1 MDAKEE
7 IEKKENPRKYANCL
21 SALTFTWLLRT
32 FWIGYKRDLELFDL
46 PKPLKEHKSSNL
58 GDKLSKA
65 WNDQLGNYNF
75 NNKDKIEGKK
85 KPSLTKALVKVFG
98 LETAL
103 YGIILAIM
111 EIPIGVIQPMAVGEL
126 IRYFSNA
133 PEHSKISINRAYASA
148 GIIIFCSALRLF
160 AIHPYLMAT
169 THVGMKIRVACCSLA
184 YRKSLKLSRTALGE
198 QSIGQAV
205 NLLSNDVSR
214 FDNGV
219 IFLHYLWIGPLQT
232 MIVTYFMFRE
242 VGWSAIIGI
251 GALLMFIPLQG
262 WLGKRSSILRLET
275 AIRTDERV
283 RLTNEI
289 INGIQAIKM
298 YTWERPFSALMEKA
312 RKIEISVIRSMS
324 YLRGISMSFIM
335 LTTRLALF
343 ITILSIIFLRKSD
356 ENSNQDGITV
366 QIVFMLA
373 AYYTVLRTPM
383 TVFFPLGIVLTAE
396 AVVSIRR
403 LQNFML
409 YEEISTEKSIE
420 TFENNSHQD
429 NKNVEKT
436 EDKKVDNSVEN
447 KDGGIVLEGVY
458 AKWLKNGTDDT
469 LTNINMKVKPGQL
482 VAIVG
487 QVGSGKSSLLNVIL
501 RELETYNGSV
511 DVHGV
516 TAYASQEPWLFA
528 GSVRTNILFGKKMD
542 EKRYEQVVKVCQLKR
557 DFRLF
562 PYGDKTLVG
571 ERGVS
576 LSGGQRARINLAR
589 AVYADSPIY
598 LFDDPLSAVDAH
610 VGKHMFEE
618 CIERYLKGKT
628 RILVTHQ
635 VQFLDNVEKI
645 IVLKDGAI
653 QAEGSYKEL
662 IAQGVDFGR
671 LLETPAEEDDSTISP
686 SISAANSRHSSI
698 ASKRSLKISTTIE
711 NEPEEIAELRTKGKI
726 GAKTYLAY
734 FKAGGNCLIFSV
746 MFLCIATQIF
756 ISGGDYFINDW
767 VNVEESNSS
776 GIYLQVFVRILIP
789 ADWCKYIYTIIMA
802 CTTVVT
808 LVRSFAY
815 YAACMKASRRL
826 HDRMFGSI
834 SRATMRFFNTN
845 TSGRILNRFSKD
857 MGSID
862 ELLPMALFDCIQIGL
877 QLLGIII
884 VVAITKPILLI
895 PTCIIGII
903 FYYLRIFYLPTSRS
917 VKRLEGISRS
927 PVYNHLSATLQG
939 LATIRSFKAS
949 KILTEE
955 FDNHQDLHSSAW
967 YIFITSST
975 AFGLWLDIFAVLY
988 IGIVTMSYLIFPGN
1002 DTLTNGGNAGLAITQ
1017 VIGITGMFQ
1026 WAMRQ
1031 SAELENQMTSVERVC
1046 EYTNLES
1053 EPPLESLP
1061 EKKPKQDWP
1070 AHGKIEFKN
1079 VYLSYGPD
1087 EAPVLK
1093 NLSFTIN
1100 EREKIGIVGRT
1111 GAGKSSLISALFRF
1125 ANLKGKIEI
1134 DGVETGEIG
1143 LHDLRSK
1150 ISIIPQEPFLFSGT
1164 LRENLDP
1171 FESFG
1176 DDVLWAALEDVEL
1189 KDMGLTAHVNDGGSN
1204 LSVGERQLV
1213 CLARAIVRNNK
1224 ILILDEA
1231 TANVDSGTDELIQK
1245 TIRQKFANCT
1255 VLTIAHRLNTV
1266 MDSDKILVVDAGSV
1280 LEFDQPHLLLQN
1292 PDGALSSMIKET
1304 GKNMADSLIAIAK
1317 ETYEL
1322 RQQSSTTHL

>member
-1 MDAKEE
+1 MDVKDE
-7 IEKKENPRKYANCL
+7 INKHENPRKKANPL
-21 SALTFTWLLRT
+21 SALTFTWLLST
-32 FWIGYKRDLELFDL
+32 FWIGFKRDLELSDL
-46 PKPLKEHKSSNL
+46 PKPLKEHKSSNV
-58 GDKLSKA
+58 GNKLSKS
-65 WNDQLGNYNF
+65 WDRQYERF
-75 NNKDKIEGKK
+75 NNQNEGKNK
-85 KPSLTKALVKVFG
+85 KISPPSLFRSLVKVFG
-98 LETAL
+98 IESMS

-111 EIPIGVIQPMAVGEL
+111 EVPTKVLQPLAVGRLVRHFSKANEENKSTDMEAYLAAGVIIL
-126 IRYFSNA
+126 
-133 PEHSKISINRAYASA
+133 
-148 GIIIFCSALRLF
+148 CSVVNMF
-160 AIHPYLMAT
+160 AIHPYMMAS
-169 THVGMKIRVACCSLA
+169 THVGMKIRVACCSLV
-184 YRKSLKLSRTALGE
+184 YRKSLKLSRVALGE
-198 QSIGQAV
+198 KSIGQVV

-214 FDNGV
+214 FDNAV
-219 IFLHYLWIGPLQT
+219 VFLHYLWISLVET
-232 MIVTYFMFRE
+232 ALVTYFMYLE
-242 VGWSAIIGI
+242 VGWSAVIGMFS
-251 GALLMFIPLQG
+251 LLMFIPLQG
-262 WLGKRSSILRLET
+262 WLGKTSSVLRMKT

-283 RLTNEI
+283 RLISEI

-298 YTWERPFSALMEKA
+298 YTWEQPFSILMEKA
-312 RKIEISVIRSMS
+312 RKSEISIIRKMAF
-324 YLRGISMSFIM
+324 LQGILTSFMTII
-335 LTTRLALF
+335 TRFSLF
-343 ITILSIIFLRKSD
+343 ITVLAIIYLDKYYGND
-356 ENSNQDGITV
+356 NLEKNGITAEK
-366 QIVFMLA
+366 VFMLTSF
-373 AYYTVLRTPM
+373 YTGIRQSM
-383 TVFFPLGIVLTAE
+383 TVFFPLGIIMSAQAWISVKRIQEFL
-396 AVVSIRR
+396 
-403 LQNFML
+403 M
-409 YEEISTEKSIE
+409 YEEIDSKK
-420 TFENNSHQD
+420 FHKNS
-429 NKNVEKT
+429 
-436 EDKKVDNSVEN
+436 EDKDTNTGLITLEN
-447 KDGGIVLEGVY
+447 VH
-458 AKWLKNGTDDT
+458 AKWLKNGSDDT
-469 LTNINMKVKPGQL
+469 LTNINMKVKPAQL

-501 RELETYNGSV
+501 RELETYHGSV
-511 DVHGV
+511 DVHGNI
-516 TAYASQEPWLFA
+516 AYVSQEPWLFA

-653 QAEGSYKEL
+653 QAEGSYNEL

-671 LLETPAEEDDSTISP
+671 LLEPPVEEDNEDDVTPNTAGFINSRQVSVRSTSS
-686 SISAANSRHSSI
+686 SISNKTINDSQPNEAAETRTRGNIGGQVYLKYLNAAGNCCGLFFVLFLFIGAQVLATGGDLFITWWVNLEEKYSNAGPGESRSLTTEDCVYIFAGIILCTVIGTFIRSI
-698 ASKRSLKISTTIE
+698 A
-711 NEPEEIAELRTKGKI
+711 
-726 GAKTYLAY
+726 YY
-734 FKAGGNCLIFSV
+734 
-746 MFLCIATQIF
+746 
-756 ISGGDYFINDW
+756 
-767 VNVEESNSS
+767 
-776 GIYLQVFVRILIP
+776 
-789 ADWCKYIYTIIMA
+789 MA
-802 CTTVVT
+802 CM
-808 LVRSFAY
+808 R
-815 YAACMKASRRL
+815 ASIHL
-826 HDRMFGSI
+826 HDRMFRSI

-877 QLLGIII
+877 S
-884 VVAITKPILLI
+884 LI
-895 PTCIIGII
+895 GIIGIAVSTEPFLVI
-903 FYYLRIFYLPTSRS
+903 PTLFIVILFYYMRNFYLPTSRS
-917 VKRLEGISRS
+917 VKRLEGIARS
-927 PVYNHLSATLQG
+927 PVYNHLNATLQG
-939 LATIRSFKAS
+939 LATIRSSNAS
-949 KILTEE
+949 KLLIEE

-967 YIFITSST
+967 FIFISSSN
-975 AFGLWLDIFAVLY
+975 AFGLWLDTFAVLY
-988 IGIVTMSYLIFPGN
+988 ISLVTLSFLVIPGS
-1002 DTLTNGGNAGLAITQ
+1002 DSKSGGNVGLAITQ
-1017 VIGITGMFQ
+1017 VIGLTGIFQ
-1026 WAMRQ
+1026 WVMRQ
-1031 SAELENQMTSVERVC
+1031 SAELENQMTSVERVY
-1046 EYTNLES
+1046 EYTILES
-1053 EPPLESLP
+1053 ESPLESLP
-1061 EKKPKQDWP
+1061 GEELPPDWP
-1070 AHGKIEFKN
+1070 TEGKIEFKN

-1143 LHDLRSK
+1143 LRDLRSK

-1164 LRENLDP
+1164 LRKNLDP

-1292 PDGALSSMIKET
+1292 PDGALSSMVNET
-1304 GKNMADSLIAIAK
+1304 GKSMADSLIAIAK
-1317 ETYEL
+1317 DNYKIHGLQE
-1322 RQQSSTTHL
+1322 SPTTSL